1 MSALPQ
7 PAGKTTL
14 SLRSPGQRGYE
25 KEKRSQGKLPST
37 ELKGG
42 GRITPPPPPTPPL
55 STSWLHSS
63 WVRCSICLV
72 LHHCVS
78 KQFALLQLRWWWG
91 AFTCGVCVCVCMLVV
106 VGGPFLWEP
115 SGPRPEPLNVRSS
128 RPQPTPELQACT

>member
-25 KEKRSQGKLPST
+25 KEKRSQGKLS
-37 ELKGG
+37 LGDVS
-42 GRITPPPPPTPPL
+42 PPPPPPRPPSRHHGSTLHGFVVRFVL
-55 STSWLHSS
+55 SCIIVSRSS
-63 WVRCSICLV
+63 LLCCSSAGGGGHLRAVRM
-72 LHHCVS
+72 
-78 KQFALLQLRWWWG
+78 
-91 AFTCGVCVCVCMLVV
+91 CVCVCMLVV
-106 VGGPFLWEP
+106 AGGPFLWEP